1 MSQRIS
7 QKILMNL
14 IRCLY
19 IIVGEIDLLVRLKS
33 IYIKMNC
40 SSLVSLKLQN
50 GWPDLANFICGSSEK
65 V

>member
-1 MSQRIS
+1 
-7 QKILMNL
+7 MNL

-19 IIVGEIDLLVRLKS
+19 IIVGEINLLVRLKS